1 MKMMVFNKMLPKF
14 NLITNQHILNKIS
27 NINWTKIIVSKK
39 NKKQEHLKDFL
50 NLWMYL
56 DIH

>member
-1 MKMMVFNKMLPKF
+1 MMVFNKMLPKF